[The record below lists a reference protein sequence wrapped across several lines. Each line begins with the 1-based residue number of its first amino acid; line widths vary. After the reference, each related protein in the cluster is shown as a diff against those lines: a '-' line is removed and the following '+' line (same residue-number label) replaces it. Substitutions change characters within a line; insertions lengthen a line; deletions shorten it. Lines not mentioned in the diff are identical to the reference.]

1 MELTARPWSLN
12 SYALT
17 KVWYR
22 SHTVDLRVT
31 DITSITSKVKSW
43 LYQDQ
48 LEKPEEMILYR
59 PILMGGLGLH
69 HVKIKAMSSLIRT
82 FMETAVHPSFLHS
95 LYHTI
100 LFKTYVLLDDSIS
113 SPPPMPPF
121 YNESFF
127 NCIRWVKENTPLNV
141 ATMTTAQWYR
151 VLLEKEITMVEID
164 DQTMQYINS
173 RTELASPNTDWELTW
188 KRARLKGLGSEATS
202 FLWKLLHRILPSEER
217 VARIIPNSSPNCRQ
231 CPTPTLSNLEH
242 IFFSCVCTQHV
253 GRSLLSAIRLHDP
266 YVTPSGLLWLEFS
279 EHGEKEMPLVCLL
292 AKLFSTCGESG
303 RVGK

>member
-1 MELTARPWSLN
+1 MEIRQVHGIDCKTMVPEQLCPDKSL
-12 SYALT
+12 
-17 KVWYR
+17 VQMP
-22 SHTVDLRVT
+22 HCDLRVT

-151 VLLEKEITMVEID
+151 VLAI
-164 DQTMQYINS
+164 
-173 RTELASPNTDWELTW
+173 
-188 KRARLKGLGSEATS
+188 
-202 FLWKLLHRILPSEER
+202 EEGD
-217 VARIIPNSSPNCRQ
+217 
-231 CPTPTLSNLEH
+231 H
-242 IFFSCVCTQHV
+242 
-253 GRSLLSAIRLHDP
+253 
-266 YVTPSGLLWLEFS
+266 
-279 EHGEKEMPLVCLL
+279 HG
-292 AKLFSTCGESG
+292 
-303 RVGK
+303 

>member
-22 SHTVDLRVT
+22 CHTVDLRVT

-59 PILMGGLGLH
+59 PIMMGGLGLH

-100 LFKTYVLLDDSIS
+100 LFKAYVLLDE
-113 SPPPMPPF
+113 SPPH
-121 YNESFF
+121 
-127 NCIRWVKENTPLNV
+127 PLCHPS
-141 ATMTTAQWYR
+141 TM
-151 VLLEKEITMVEID
+151 
-164 DQTMQYINS
+164 S
-173 RTELASPNTDWELTW
+173 
-188 KRARLKGLGSEATS
+188 
-202 FLWKLLHRILPSEER
+202 H
-217 VARIIPNSSPNCRQ
+217 SS
-231 CPTPTLSNLEH
+231 TVSD
-242 IFFSCVCTQHV
+242 
-253 GRSLLSAIRLHDP
+253 G
-266 YVTPSGLLWLEFS
+266 
-279 EHGEKEMPLVCLL
+279 
-292 AKLFSTCGESG
+292 
-303 RVGK
+303 